1 MLTSTSMRWLVV
13 AVSAAMLLAVA
24 AACSS
29 ETIEVPGET
38 VVVEKVVTET
48 VEVPGETVVVE
59 KEVIRTVEVPGE
71 TVTKEV
77 VKEVMVRGE
86 TVVVKEEVVK
96 TVEVPGQTVVK
107 EVVKTVEVPGQTV
120 VVEKEVVKTV
130 EVPGPERV
138 VVKEVPSGKNY
149 VTDPVFGTVVSAPE
163 YGGTLTVARC
173 CDPNLR
179 VDPHPGGPSLSITS
193 GVLEKLALVDWTIDR
208 DTYPF
213 VGGYNAP
220 AYALTGALAESWEI
234 SADGLTYTFPIRQGV
249 HWHDKPP
256 VNGRELTAYDV
267 EHSYHRMLGNKLTGT
282 EFSEAE
288 PSPGG
293 GSLVALPFESVE
305 ATDKWTV
312 VMKLKEPILA
322 GLDYI
327 LDWYNMAI
335 QPPEVVEQ
343 YGDDWDWQN
352 MVGTGPY
359 MITDLVPGSSIT
371 YNKNPEYWGFD
382 EKYPENRLPYI
393 DEYRQLAMPD
403 NATKLAALR
412 SAKIDFAGPPGG
424 GQLSSVDQA
433 ESLMRTNP
441 ELVVHTWSERSNA
454 NAWLDVS
461 KPPFDDIRVRYAMQ
475 MALDLETMN
484 FTYFKGNADTIP
496 RGRVG
501 RAYKGYNVPF
511 EEWPEEIKQYH
522 RYDPERA
529 DKLLDEAGYPRGA
542 DGIRFKTTYLH
553 LQRFDLGW
561 AELSAAYWRDI
572 GVDVDIELAPDP
584 EYVARQIA
592 GDFGISVFVGGV
604 KAFPVGQMNNFWS
617 GWDRNAVVRDAEYDA
632 WYEAMQAAATIEE
645 QQRLVKQMDMRSIEQ
660 FWVLWGPMSPNFT
673 VHQPWVIGYNNEG
686 GFGGRQLAVLFSRL
700 WIDSELKEEMGH

>member
-1 MLTSTSMRWLVV
+1 
-13 AVSAAMLLAVA
+13 MLLAVA

-77 VKEVMVRGE
+77 VKEVMVPGE

-107 EVVKTVEVPGQTV
+107 EVVKTVEVPGETVVVEKEVVKEVQVPGETV

-138 VVKEVPSGKNY
+138 VVREVPSGKNY

-179 VDPHPGGPSLSITS
+179 VDPYPGGPSLSITS

-220 AYALTGALAESWEI
+220 AYALTGALAESWEQP
-234 SADGLTYTFPIRQGV
+234 DPKTYIFHIRQGV
-249 HWHDKPP
+249 YWHDKPP

-312 VMKLKEPILA
+312 VMKLKEPNLA

-335 QPPEVVEQ
+335 QPPEVIEQ

-359 MITDLVPGSSIT
+359 MITDLVPGSSLT
-371 YNKNPEYWGFD
+371 YTKNPEYWGYD

-393 DEYRQLAMPD
+393 DEIRILVIEEA
-403 NATKLAALR
+403 ATKLAALR
-412 SAKIDFAGPPGG
+412 SAKIDFTGPSGG
-424 GQLSSVDQA
+424 AQLTTVDQA

-454 NAWLDVS
+454 NAWLNVS

-484 FTYFKGNADTIP
+484 FTYFKGHADTIP

-501 RAYKGYNVPF
+501 RAFEGYVVPF

-572 GVDVDIELAPDP
+572 GVDVDIEVAPDP

-604 KAFPVGQMNNFWS
+604 KAFPVGQMQHFWS

-645 QQRLVKQMDMRSIEQ
+645 QQRLIKQMDMRSIEQ
-660 FWVLWGPMSPNFT
+660 F
-673 VHQPWVIGYNNEG
+673 
-686 GFGGRQLAVLFSRL
+686 
-700 WIDSELKEEMGH
+700 